1 MAKAKPGTLAELE
14 LTNRA
19 MLLLCRLPHLLD
31 EASLCLLV
39 ELVDSSIFQLLSMA
53 TSGEDN
59 IQRRLKETGK
69 SVLLVLEEW
78 SQENRS
84 ALLKGCVDS
93 LSGAIINLNL
103 PVWLRTICI
112 KGFNQLLEKARKD
125 EKGLVWERL
134 SVRMDELF
142 RFLLT
147 CGVYDT
153 QAAVVEFIFRFGQN
167 LMQIQYVNMNNV
179 LPGFCLRLSA
189 RVSSRP
195 ILLKSKLLNS
205 F

>member
-1 MAKAKPGTLAELE
+1 MA
-14 LTNRA
+14 
-19 MLLLCRLPHLLD
+19 
-31 EASLCLLV
+31 LLV
-39 ELVDSSIFQLLSMA
+39 SSIFQLLSMA

-59 IQRRLKETGK
+59 IQRQLKETGK

-103 PVWLRTICI
+103 PVWLRTLCL
-112 KGFNQLLEKARKD
+112 KSFNQLLEKARKD

-134 SVRMDELF
+134 SLRMDELF

-153 QAAVVEFIFRFGQN
+153 QAAVVEFLFRFGQN
-167 LMQIQYVNMNNV
+167 LM
-179 LPGFCLRLSA
+179 
-189 RVSSRP
+189 
-195 ILLKSKLLNS
+195 
-205 F
+205 

>member
-1 MAKAKPGTLAELE
+1 MKLA
-14 LTNRA
+14 NRA

-31 EASLCLLV
+31 ESSVCILV
-39 ELVDSSIFQLLSMA
+39 KVVDSLIFQLLSMA
-53 TSGEDN
+53 TSGKDKSDD
-59 IQRRLKETGK
+59 QLRETGK

-84 ALLKGCVDS
+84 PLLKGCADS

-103 PVWLRTICI
+103 PVWLRTLCI
-112 KGFNQLLEKARKD
+112 KGANQLLEKARRD

-134 SVRMDELF
+134 SLRMDELF

-153 QAAVVEFIFRFGQN
+153 QAAVVEFMFRFGQN
-167 LMQIQYVNMNNV
+167 LMQIQYVNMNNI
-179 LPGFCLRLSA
+179 LLGFCLRLGA
-189 RVSSRP
+189 RVS
-195 ILLKSKLLNS
+195 
-205 F
+205 

>member
-1 MAKAKPGTLAELE
+1 MELA
-14 LTNRA
+14 NRA

-39 ELVDSSIFQLLSMA
+39 EIVDSLIFQLLSMA
-53 TSGEDN
+53 TSGKDKSNE
-59 IQRRLKETGK
+59 QLRETGK

-103 PVWLRTICI
+103 PVWLRTLCL

-134 SVRMDELF
+134 STWMDELF

-153 QAAVVEFIFRFGQN
+153 QAALVEFLLRFGQN
-167 LMQIQYVNMNNV
+167 LM
-179 LPGFCLRLSA
+179 
-189 RVSSRP
+189 
-195 ILLKSKLLNS
+195 
-205 F
+205 

>member
-1 MAKAKPGTLAELE
+1 
-14 LTNRA
+14 

-39 ELVDSSIFQLLSMA
+39 ELVDSSIFQLLSMS

-59 IQRRLKETGK
+59 IQRQLKETGK

-78 SQENRS
+78 SQANRS
-84 ALLKGCVDS
+84 ALLKGCVDC
-93 LSGAIINLNL
+93 LSGAIVNLNL
-103 PVWLRTICI
+103 PVWLRTLCL
-112 KGFNQLLEKARKD
+112 KSFNQLLEKARKD

-134 SVRMDELF
+134 SMKMDELF

-153 QAAVVEFIFRFGQN
+153 QAAVVEFIFRFRQN
-167 LMQIQYVNMNNV
+167 FMQIYYVNMIN
-179 LPGFCLRLSA
+179 
-189 RVSSRP
+189 
-195 ILLKSKLLNS
+195 
-205 F
+205 

>member
-1 MAKAKPGTLAELE
+1 
-14 LTNRA
+14 

-59 IQRRLKETGK
+59 IQGRLKETGK

-78 SQENRS
+78 SQENRN

-103 PVWLRTICI
+103 PVWLRTLCL
-112 KGFNQLLEKARKD
+112 KSFNQLLEKARKD

-134 SVRMDELF
+134 SMRMDELF

-153 QAAVVEFIFRFGQN
+153 QAAVVEFIFRFRQN
-167 LMQIQYVNMNNV
+167 FMQIYYVNMIN
-179 LPGFCLRLSA
+179 
-189 RVSSRP
+189 
-195 ILLKSKLLNS
+195 
-205 F
+205 